1 MKKNYLSPEFFVL
14 SLTTESVLTESLVN
28 DYRTD
33 FEPEWTIIGGE
44 GIA

>member
-14 SLTTESVLTESLVN
+14 SLKTESVLTASLVN

-33 FEPEWTIIGGE
+33 FDPDWTVIGGE
-44 GIA
+44 VIA